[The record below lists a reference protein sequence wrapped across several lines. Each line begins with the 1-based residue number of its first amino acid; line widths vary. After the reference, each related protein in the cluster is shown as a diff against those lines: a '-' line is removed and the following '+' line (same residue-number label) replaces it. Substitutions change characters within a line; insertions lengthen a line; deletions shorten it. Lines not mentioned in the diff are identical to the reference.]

1 MDTTTRHLPLPVIAI
16 LALLAPLAVPR
27 PADAAAVPAD
37 VPPFYGL
44 YFEPSAKNPSQL
56 VPRVAQFTPQG
67 PIAGTF
73 LPGPAPSAM
82 ARNSPEFVAVD
93 PRGPTY
99 YTGFGWHS
107 GVGPVRFDPAAGTGT
122 PITVPNPDTLSWPT
136 GLAFDTTRNRLIL
149 SNLGGTGALWAYS
162 PEQDRWS
169 MLSSLNNVDMW
180 GTTYSAAEDRLYAL
194 TSTSQLVRYTPEGR
208 PAGTI
213 RLDPLLPSGLNLR
226 ESQLIA
232 AGDQLVLLSQPVADQ
247 LDPRLPAVQH
257 SFLIDPHSGAVTAL
271 GPIHLVPEPATTAL
285 GAAACGA
292 FLLGRRRRTAE
303 RGSCC
308 GEC

>member
-1 MDTTTRHLPLPVIAI
+1 MDTTRHLPLPVITL
-16 LALLAPLAVPR
+16 LALLAPVAVPR
-27 PADAAAVPAD
+27 PAVAAPISAD

-44 YFEPSAKNPSQL
+44 YFEPLATKPTQ
-56 VPRVAQFTPQG
+56 VVARVAQFTPQG

-73 LPGPAPSAM
+73 LPGSAPSAM
-82 ARNSPEFVAVD
+82 QRKSPEFVAVD

-107 GVGPVRFDPAAGTGT
+107 GVGPVRFDPATGT
-122 PITVPNPDTLSWPT
+122 ATPIAVPNPDTLSWPT

-149 SNLGGTGALWAYS
+149 SNLGGAGALWAYS

-169 MLSSLNNVDMW
+169 MLSSLDNVDMW

-208 PAGTI
+208 PAGTVK
-213 RLDPLLPSGLNLR
+213 LDPLLPSGLDLR

-232 AGDQLVLLSQPVADQ
+232 AGDQLVLLSQPVAD
-247 LDPRLPAVQH
+247 LFDPSLPPVQR
-257 SFLIDPHSGAVTAL
+257 SFLIDPHSGAVTSL
-271 GPIHLVPEPATTAL
+271 GPIHLVPEPATAAL

-292 FLLGRRRRTAE
+292 LLLRRQRRTL
-303 RGSCC
+303 
-308 GEC
+308 